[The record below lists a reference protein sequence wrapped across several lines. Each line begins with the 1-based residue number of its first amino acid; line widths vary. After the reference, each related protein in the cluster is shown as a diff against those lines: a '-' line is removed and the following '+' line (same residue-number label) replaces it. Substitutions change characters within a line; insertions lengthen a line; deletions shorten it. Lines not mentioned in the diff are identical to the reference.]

1 MPSTVETIEF
11 ICDQIT
17 DLGEVRYKKMFGE
30 YMAYLNDKPIFLVCN
45 DTLFVKINAVTTA
58 LMGADSSKGFPY
70 NGAKEHYIIE
80 DIDNRV
86 FMQKLAIE
94 LEKITPVPKPRKKN
108 K

>member
-1 MPSTVETIEF
+1 MSSTVETIEF
-11 ICDQIT
+11 ICDQISN
-17 DLGEVRYKKMFGE
+17 LGEVRYKKMFGE

-45 DTLFVKINAVTTA
+45 DTLFVKINDVTTA
-58 LMGADSSKGFPY
+58 LVDENISKGCPY

-80 DIDNRV
+80 DIDNRE

-94 LEKITPVPKPRKKN
+94 LEKVTPVPKPRKK